1 MHLTCPSFETCS
13 CRAEQGSRLCPPQ
26 DAGWV
31 PRPKAVW
38 LGEGQRSPL
47 PPLLPHSPLTIADI
61 FSLCP
66 APGCCQG
73 SAQEADGPLGSL
85 QVPPGAG
92 AAASSGA
99 GPVLVSPWTQPF
111 V

>member
-1 MHLTCPSFETCS
+1 MP
-13 CRAEQGSRLCPPQ
+13 G
-26 DAGWV
+26 
-31 PRPKAVW
+31 PKAVW

-47 PPLLPHSPLTIADI
+47 PPLLPHSPLTIADV
-61 FSLCP
+61 FSPCP